1 MKRKLLLSCLLV
13 CINLVL
19 LNAQDNTRNLTL
31 YHQYKPAEIKMTNGK
46 VVKTAFANV
55 FLKNASL
62 LFKRG
67 DVTMEATMSTI
78 STVDIDKHHFINI
91 DNMLACEV
99 GIVGVNK
106 LYCVTL
112 LDLDSYKAMLRNDVN
127 ITNLS
132 IGDQLSYTT
141 IDLTPTEGIAL
152 PLIRQYYYLLDGKI
166 VRAHE
171 RELVRRLP
179 KEKKRMY
186 KTVISMDSFSWVD
199 AESLLKLL
207 EAISE

>member
-1 MKRKLLLSCLLV
+1 MLV

-67 DVTMEATMSTI
+67 DATMEATMSTI
-78 STVDIDKHHFINI
+78 STVDIDKHH
-91 DNMLACEV
+91 NMLACEV

-152 PLIRQYYYLLDGKI
+152 PLIRQYYYLLE
-166 VRAHE
+166 HE
-171 RELVRRLP
+171 RLFQMWKFYSIFEYTGRSQKNRR
-179 KEKKRMY
+179 
-186 KTVISMDSFSWVD
+186 
-199 AESLLKLL
+199 
-207 EAISE
+207 

>member
-1 MKRKLLLSCLLV
+1 
-13 CINLVL
+13 
-19 LNAQDNTRNLTL
+19 
-31 YHQYKPAEIKMTNGK
+31 
-46 VVKTAFANV
+46 
-55 FLKNASL
+55 
-62 LFKRG
+62 
-67 DVTMEATMSTI
+67 
-78 STVDIDKHHFINI
+78 
-91 DNMLACEV
+91 MLACEV